1 MTKREKL
8 QEQYEEALFAL
19 LMEDAKQAHDKQAAE
34 MHAQTAQSDDIQLP
48 PEMDERMLELIRQ
61 SCTPKRRVVHFPK
74 LVSRVA
80 VAACLALCVTTTA
93 FAASPA
99 LRTYVLSLSTTVTEK
114 YTEFHFLYNGQD
126 DMPAEYADSEVQ
138 EFTIGWLPDEF
149 LFEKEERYSD
159 QIIYSFQTTD
169 ERHLTIDKIT
179 NATTSSAIDTEDAEI
194 SYVPIRGKSALVSE
208 KDNYVILTWA
218 EPENATIY
226 CVTGENVSKDD
237 VIKVAQNIQEQNQED

>member
-1 MTKREKL
+1 MTNREKL
-8 QEQYEEALFAL
+8 QEQYEDALFAL
-19 LMEDAKQAHDKQAAE
+19 LMEDAKRAHDEQAAE
-34 MHAQTAQSDDIQLP
+34 MHAQAAESDDIQIP

-61 SCTPKRRVVHFPK
+61 SCAPKRRVIHFPK
-74 LVSRVA
+74 LVSRIA
-80 VAACLALCVTTTA
+80 VAACLAFCVTTTA

-99 LRTYVLSLSTTVTEK
+99 LRTYVLSLSTTVTER

-126 DMPAEYADSEVQ
+126 NIPAAYTDSEVQ

-149 LFEKEERYSD
+149 FFEKEERMPGL
-159 QIIYSFQTTD
+159 ITYSFLTSD
-169 ERHLTIDKIT
+169 ERHLTIDKMT
-179 NATTSSAIDTEDAEI
+179 GATTSFGVDTEDAEI

-218 EPENATIY
+218 EPENATFY
-226 CVTGENVSKDD
+226 CITGESVSKDD